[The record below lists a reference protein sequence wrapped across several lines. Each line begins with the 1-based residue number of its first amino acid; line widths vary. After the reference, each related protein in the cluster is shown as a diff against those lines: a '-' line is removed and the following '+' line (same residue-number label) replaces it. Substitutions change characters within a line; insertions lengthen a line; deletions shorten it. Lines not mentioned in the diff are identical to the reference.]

1 MTGEKPDGAEK
12 ETLSEWRDRVSK
24 MSTLE
29 ELEDE
34 AARLKKQLFDSGV
47 SADEIHR
54 LEKKIEADVKKK
66 LDRTAT
72 SWLVSDKFPRFLL
85 KCFQIFLIVEKL
97 TCSAPFGQYSWWI
110 ILLPSILTVISDLV
124 WLSTLSKEELDD
136 LIEKEKRKLKDDDSD
151 PPTK

>member
-1 MTGEKPDGAEK
+1 MGEKPDGDEK

-24 MSTLE
+24 MSTVK

-47 SADEIHR
+47 SAEEIHR
-54 LEKKIEADVKKK
+54 LEKKIESDVKKK
-66 LDRTAT
+66 LDSTPT
-72 SWLVSDKFPRFLL
+72 TWLASDRFPRFLL

-110 ILLPSILTVISDLV
+110 ILLPSVLTVISDLA

-136 LIEKEKRKLKDDDSD
+136 LIEKEKRKLKDDGTE
-151 PPTK
+151 PPVE